1 MSPMGSVLLQ
11 VAPWIKTLL
20 VVVLLLLALIH
31 VVRLGPPARRRG
43 DAVSKA
49 EQLSRLLGMT
59 GYVLT
64 PLRPVGIC
72 EFDGC
77 RVESSAEGEYVQKG
91 RTVIVIRVEGM
102 QPTVRATDET

>member
-1 MSPMGSVLLQ
+1 MGPVLLGI
-11 VAPWIKTLL
+11 APWVKTLL
-20 VVVLLLLALIH
+20 VVVLLLVALIQ

-43 DAVSKA
+43 DAVLHM
-49 EQLSRLLGMT
+49 EQLSRLQGMT
-59 GYVLT
+59 GHVLT

-72 EFDGC
+72 EFDGH
-77 RVESSAEGEYVQKG
+77 RVECSAEGDYVQKG